1 MASPPAFSLSSPA
14 LDQWRP
20 NGDRLS
26 YKDVGWSGAAVGI
39 VIHAALHFFSVAM
52 PALERLLVVFGP
64 PERVAYGLT
73 EGFNPLATWMLLL
86 LAVAAWGAFSGIALL
101 AAVHLVTD
109 AARAAFGKR
118 STSPAE

>member
-1 MASPPAFSLSSPA
+1 MASPPYRLSSDV

-20 NGDRLS
+20 DGDRLS

-39 VIHAALHFFSVAM
+39 VMHAALHFFSVAITS
-52 PALERLLVVFGP
+52 LEPLLVVFGP
-64 PERVAYGLT
+64 PERLAFGLT

-101 AAVHLVTD
+101 AAVHLATD
-109 AARAAFGKR
+109 AVRAVLPGR
-118 STSPAE
+118 GTSPAE